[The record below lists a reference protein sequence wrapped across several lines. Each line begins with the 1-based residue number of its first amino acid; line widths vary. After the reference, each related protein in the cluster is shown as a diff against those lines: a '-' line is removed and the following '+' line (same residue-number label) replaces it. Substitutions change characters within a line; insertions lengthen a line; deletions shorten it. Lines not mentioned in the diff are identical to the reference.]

1 MHRTCT
7 ALSLAAFLVTIP
19 VAAAGQT
26 SLAAASAKAVAG
38 LPAADE
44 AAAPLTQIGVR
55 VDTRPSVL
63 PALYVSLA
71 ALQGYDA
78 YSTLKAVKQGAVEV
92 NPMMRG
98 VAGNPAAFIVVRGAA
113 TFASIYAAERLWRN
127 DHRVTA
133 IVLMAAT
140 TGTMAVIAAHNAS
153 VLRAQR

>member
-1 MHRTCT
+1 MHRTCA
-7 ALSLAAFLVTIP
+7 ALTLTAFLVTIP

-26 SLAAASAKAVAG
+26 WLAAASAKAVAG

-44 AAAPLTQIGVR
+44 AAAQLTQIGAR
-55 VDTRPSVL
+55 FDTRPSVL

-78 YSTLKAVKQGAVEV
+78 YSTLRVVKQGAVEV

-98 VAGNPAAFIVVRGAA
+98 VVGHPAAFIVVKSAA
-113 TFASIYAAERLWRN
+113 TFASIYAAERLWRK

-140 TGTMAVIAAHNAS
+140 TGTMAVLAAHNAS